1 VITIEQIRAARG
13 LLGWSQTELAS
24 RAGLSLPTVKR
35 LEGRFGPKVSD
46 AACAKLQKALEAA
59 GIKFID
65 ENGGDAGVLKV
76 SNRTLGK
83 SILKVLKI
91 SIRQIKAARALLAW
105 SQEQLAAAANVS
117 IPTIKRL
124 EAHDGSLGGRTDT
137 GDKIEAALE
146 KAGIEFIEENGGG
159 PGVRL
164 RKGVHKK
171 PSK

>member
-24 RAGLSLPTVKR
+24 RATLSVPTVKR
-35 LEGRFGPKVSD
+35 LEGGFGPKVSD

-65 ENGGDAGVLKV
+65 GAGGDAGVLKV
-76 SNRTLGK
+76 SNKTPGG
-83 SILKVLKI
+83 SIRKIRKV

-105 SQEQLAAAANVS
+105 SQEQLAAAANMS

-124 EAHDGSLGGRTDT
+124 EAHDGPLGGRTDT

-146 KAGIEFIEENGGG
+146 KAGIEFIDENGGG

-164 RKGVHKK
+164 RSSARQRTGK
-171 PSK
+171 

>member
-24 RAGLSLPTVKR
+24 RSGLSLPTVKR
-35 LEGRFGPKVSD
+35 FEGGFGPNVSD
-46 AACAKLQKALEAA
+46 EARAKLQRALEMA

-65 ENGGDAGVLKV
+65 AGGVGVLKV
-76 SNRTLGK
+76 SNNGAFK
-83 SILKVLKI
+83 SILKV
-91 SIRQIKAARALLAW
+91 SIRQLKAARALLAW

-124 EAHDGSLGGRTDT
+124 ESQDGLLGGRAET
-137 GDKIEAALE
+137 GEKIEAAL
-146 KAGIEFIEENGGG
+146 KTAGVEFIEENGGG

-164 RKGVHKK
+164 RKRTQRK
-171 PSK
+171 PNK